1 MIDLAFKLP
10 VSCCLA
16 TPWTA
21 HRHLH
26 TSSTSIDYPTFFRE
40 ILTKKYSFYPT
51 FIAKKAARHSP
62 ETGQVSDIFW
72 IWRNITPELI
82 YHMRYSYHKCFI
94 HQSIPSIPHIY
105 LWYISNIW
113 WYITLGRSG
122 RWEVCHGR
130 GQLTQPGL
138 AIFSLSTT
146 SSWNLHN
153 FRGIRENL
161 HTELCCNLLWQFFSE

>member
-1 MIDLAFKLP
+1 MHSSCLWAAASLHLELHIGTCTSAAFQLIIDQHCP
-10 VSCCLA
+10 
-16 TPWTA
+16 
-21 HRHLH
+21 
-26 TSSTSIDYPTFFRE
+26 IFFRE

-82 YHMRYSYHKCFI
+82 YHMRYSNHKCFI
-94 HQSIPSIPHIY
+94 AQSIPNIPNIY
-105 LWYISNIW
+105 PWYISNIW

-130 GQLTQPGL
+130 GQWTQPRL
-138 AIFSLSTT
+138 AIFFIVNNIKLKFAQF
-146 SSWNLHN
+146 SWDK
-153 FRGIRENL
+153 GKP
-161 HTELCCNLLWQFFSE
+161 